1 MSDEQDLIRRCLFG
15 DEGAFAELV
24 DSYKGMVFNI
34 VDRMVRDAMV
44 TEDLAQEVFIR
55 VYRGLRAFRGD
66 AKLST
71 WIYRIAYRVCL
82 EELQRP
88 HRHQIFVSLDDNN
101 AVTERGRTGAH
112 TTDRG
117 FDKVELTDDLEHWLG
132 KLPPH
137 YRMVLNLYYLLD
149 KSYLE
154 IAEVMTLPVG
164 TVKTYLYRAKQY
176 LKRCILDEEDVR

>member
-34 VDRMVRDAMV
+34 VDRMVRDAMI

-101 AVTERGRTGAH
+101 AVTERGAYRCAYH
-112 TTDRG
+112 RQG
-117 FDKVELTDDLEHWLG
+117 F
-132 KLPPH
+132 
-137 YRMVLNLYYLLD
+137 R
-149 KSYLE
+149 
-154 IAEVMTLPVG
+154 
-164 TVKTYLYRAKQY
+164 
-176 LKRCILDEEDVR
+176 